1 MTGDPGVARRIAILG
16 GTFDP
21 VHVGHLI
28 LAACA
33 RDQLACDEVLL
44 IPNRRSPLKEPGP
57 AASFAHR
64 LAMLQCAIGDT
75 PRLRVSD
82 IEGHRESPS
91 YTVDTLGALRESYPD
106 DELFLIVGGDA
117 MQDFAHWH
125 EAGRVQQLAH
135 IAVVGRRGDVPHDD
149 RIASII
155 DMPRI
160 DISASDIR
168 ARIARKERIDFLT
181 PASVIAYIE
190 EHRLYQ
196 SA

>member
-1 MTGDPGVARRIAILG
+1 MARRIAILG

-28 LAACA
+28 LAVCA
-33 RDQLACDEVLL
+33 RDQLVCDEVLL

-57 AASFAHR
+57 VASFAHR
-64 LAMLQCAIGDT
+64 LAMLRCAVGDT

-82 IEGHRESPS
+82 IEGRRDSPS
-91 YTVDTLGALRESYPD
+91 YTVDTLATLRETSPD

-117 MQDFAHWH
+117 MRDFAHWY
-125 EAGRVQQLAH
+125 EAERVQQLAQ
-135 IAVVGRRGDVPHDD
+135 IAVVRRHGDIPHDD

-168 ARIARKERIDFLT
+168 ARIARDDRIDFLT
-181 PASVIAYIE
+181 PAPVIAYIQ
-190 EHRLYQ
+190 EHHLYH